1 MWAPGRGLLLM
12 ALLLAGMV
20 AGCSATT
27 TGSSAAGPAKYQGFI
42 DVGGGVHF

>member
-20 AGCSATT
+20 AGCTGT
-27 TGSSAAGPAKYQGFI
+27 MPGSSAAGPAKYQGFI

>member
-12 ALLLAGMV
+12 ALLLAGMM
-20 AGCSATT
+20 AGCSTT

>member
-1 MWAPGRGLLLM
+1 MSVPGRGLLLM

-20 AGCSATT
+20 AGCSAST